1 MRRTLCA
8 ALCAALASCGGNDP
22 RSPTP
27 DDTSG
32 DETTV
37 EVVREPVRVAPPE
50 SGPARDVDFPSM
62 VSARTT
68 SGLSTDTVRFGELP
82 IVYLRLVVR
91 SGDASDP
98 ADLPGVAS
106 FTAKMLKEGTRH
118 RTSAQIAEAVEFL
131 GADLTVGSDE
141 EDVYVMVRAL
151 ADQLDEAME
160 ILADVVRNPRFAPG
174 ELRRLKA
181 RELDRLRLSEQQPR
195 YLARRTIYRELYGE
209 HPYAHIDTN
218 PDAVGRISRSDLV
231 RWHRAN
237 VVPSNSFLVAV
248 GNVDPAAVQA
258 SAEEHFHGWRD
269 RTVSEPQYTAPPER
283 TGREVV
289 IVDRPS
295 SQQST
300 IYVGNLALARNSPDY
315 IPLLVANQ
323 VLGGSAASRL
333 FMDLRERRS
342 LTYGAYSAVGERAQV
357 APFVAYA
364 RVRNEVTEQAVSGFM
379 EHLTRIAA
387 EEAPAEEVH
396 NAQRFLSDSFQLK
409 IETASRV
416 TFMVQELRSF
426 GLPDDYWD
434 GYRSAIRA
442 VTTSRR
448 TRRRPA
454 ISGRTR
460 R

>member
-1 MRRTLCA
+1 
-8 ALCAALASCGGNDP
+8 
-22 RSPTP
+22 
-27 DDTSG
+27 
-32 DETTV
+32 
-37 EVVREPVRVAPPE
+37 
-50 SGPARDVDFPSM
+50 
-62 VSARTT
+62 
-68 SGLSTDTVRFGELP
+68 
-82 IVYLRLVVR
+82 
-91 SGDASDP
+91 
-98 ADLPGVAS
+98 
-106 FTAKMLKEGTRH
+106 
-118 RTSAQIAEAVEFL
+118 
-131 GADLTVGSDE
+131 
-141 EDVYVMVRAL
+141 
-151 ADQLDEAME
+151 ME

-442 VTTSRR
+442 VTPSQAHAAAARYI
-448 TRRRPA
+448 RPDTA
-454 ISGRTR
+454 VIVAVGRAADIVEPLRHYGPVRVIDTDGAPVSTFEALE
-460 R
+460 